1 MNETIKC
8 KNRANKEQRE
18 EMVTSPENKNA
29 TIKINLMI
37 ESVRQNAPIAKRI
50 SGDGA
55 FCLFNSF
62 IFGEIYLAE
71 CAIRRR
77 DSADDL

>member
-1 MNETIKC
+1 
-8 KNRANKEQRE
+8 
-18 EMVTSPENKNA
+18 
-29 TIKINLMI
+29 MI
-37 ESVRQNAPIAKRI
+37 ERARQKNGAPIAKRI

-71 CAIRRR
+71 CAIRSREAATTCIIWHILR
-77 DSADDL
+77 SFA